1 MEYKYTLKI
10 NGMACGMCEA
20 HINDVVRKNFTV
32 KKVSSSHLKKQ
43 TIILTTQEIEEE
55 LIKDKINQT
64 GYTVED
70 IKKETIEEKK
80 GFFARLFKR

>member
-10 NGMACGMCEA
+10 NGMMCGMCEA

>member
-10 NGMACGMCEA
+10 NGMMCGMCEA
-20 HINDVVRKNFTV
+20 HINDVVRKNFDV

-70 IKKETIEEKK
+70 IKKETTEEKK
-80 GFFARLFKR
+80 GFFARLFKK

>member
-10 NGMACGMCEA
+10 NGMMCGMCEA
-20 HINDVVRKNFTV
+20 HINDVVRKNFDV

>member
-10 NGMACGMCEA
+10 NGMMCGMCEA
-20 HINDVVRKNFTV
+20 HINDVVRKNFDV

-80 GFFARLFKR
+80 GFFARLFKK

>member
-10 NGMACGMCEA
+10 NGMMCGMCEV
-20 HINDVVRKNFTV
+20 HINDVVRKNFDV